1 MESVKI
7 SETYRL
13 VVCEKPSVA
22 QAVAKVIGAGK
33 RGDGYLEGGGYL
45 VSWCVGHLV
54 GLAAADAYDARYSR
68 WVGEDLPILPRE
80 WRYMVFP
87 ATRKQFDILKKLMER
102 ADVSEIIEATDV
114 G

>member
-1 MESVKI
+1 MESMKD
-7 SETYRL
+7 SNTFKL
-13 VVCEKPSVA
+13 VICEKPSVA

-33 RGDGYLEGGGYL
+33 RRDGYLEGGGYL

-68 WVGEDLPILPRE
+68 WAREDLPILPRE
-80 WRYMVFP
+80 WRYTVFP
-87 ATRKQFDILKKLMER
+87 ATRKQFEILGKLMER
-102 ADVSEIIEATDV
+102 PDVAEIIEATDV